1 MMDSQGGV
9 ITRSMQ
15 LAEIVLTFQPDTVHS
30 EELWFLVDRLN
41 AFAAHLL
48 HAEC

>member
-15 LAEIVLTFQPDTVHS
+15 LAEIVLTFQPDAVHS
-30 EELWFLVDRLN
+30 EELWFRVDTD